1 VLDNQPAINTST
13 NVDKQHKN
21 FSGSGAFERVS
32 FNYPTRPNI
41 SVLKGLDLSVMAG
54 KRIALVGSSGC
65 GKSTTVQLLE
75 RFYDVNQGS
84 VTIDGQNIS
93 SLNVQDYRSY
103 IGLVSQEPSLY
114 AGTLRENIMYGVEGK
129 DVTEEDVVRACKE
142 ANIYDF
148 IISLPEGFDTKVG
161 NKAVMLSGGQKQ
173 RIAIARALI
182 RNPKILLL
190 DEATSALDSE
200 SEKVVQAAL
209 EVAAQERTTIA
220 VVHRLSSIKN
230 ADVIFVLDKGRVLE
244 AGTHQELMARNG
256 RYRQMVIAQS
266 LERS

>member
-1 VLDNQPAINTST
+1 
-13 NVDKQHKN
+13 
-21 FSGSGAFERVS
+21 
-32 FNYPTRPNI
+32 
-41 SVLKGLDLSVMAG
+41 
-54 KRIALVGSSGC
+54 
-65 GKSTTVQLLE
+65 
-75 RFYDVNQGS
+75 
-84 VTIDGQNIS
+84 
-93 SLNVQDYRSY
+93 
-103 IGLVSQEPSLY
+103 
-114 AGTLRENIMYGVEGK
+114 
-129 DVTEEDVVRACKE
+129 
-142 ANIYDF
+142 
-148 IISLPEGFDTKVG
+148 
-161 NKAVMLSGGQKQ
+161 MLSGGQKQ

-209 EVAAQERTTIA
+209 EIAAQDRTTIA

-230 ADVIFVLDKGRVLE
+230 ADIIFVLDKGRVLE